1 MRPSADGHAGSDRES
16 AELPGA
22 GSEEAETEVGIG
34 EATSGPCKGA
44 AGGNATRPAVC
55 YVLALR

>member
-1 MRPSADGHAGSDRES
+1 MRPSAGGQAGSDRES
-16 AELPGA
+16 VDEPDGA
-22 GSEEAETEVGIG
+22 SEGTEAEVGIG

-44 AGGNATRPAVC
+44 AGGNATRPVVC